1 MRINVRMMECYF
13 AGGILGGKE
22 GRIYIY
28 TIFLKKSKVITFPD
42 LIKNSLK
49 PKGVLKFGFIRTKK

>member
-13 AGGILGGKE
+13 AGGILGGKRE
-22 GRIYIY
+22 RYIYIY
-28 TIFLKKSKVITFPD
+28 LKKSKVITFPD